1 MSNKVKFNLKN
12 VHYAKMTA
20 TTANGTTTY
29 TYEDP
34 AAIPGAVSM
43 SLSAESSNEPFYADG
58 VVYYRAI
65 ANNGYSGD
73 LEMALVPDAF
83 RTDILNETLDGAK
96 VLVEKANSAEPNK
109 FALLFEFEGDS
120 KCIRHVLYC
129 CSAERPSIESSTT
142 EGSKKPVTEKLT
154 ITADPRSDGLVK
166 SKTGDETTTAVY
178 ESWYE
183 SVHEPTAVTEGS

>member
-1 MSNKVKFNLKN
+1 MPNKVKFNLKN

-65 ANNGYSGD
+65 ANNGYSGE

-83 RTDILNETLDGAK
+83 RTDM
-96 VLVEKANSAEPNK
+96 KAIASASGMYCIAALPK
-109 FALLFEFEGDS
+109 GRPLSPALLRGPKSRSLKNSPLQPIRALMDS
-120 KCIRHVLYC
+120 SRARL
-129 CSAERPSIESSTT
+129 AM
-142 EGSKKPVTEKLT
+142 KPQL
-154 ITADPRSDGLVK
+154 PY
-166 SKTGDETTTAVY
+166 TTAGM
-178 ESWYE
+178 SL
-183 SVHEPTAVTEGS
+183 STNRLL

>member
-12 VHYAKMTA
+12 VHYAKMTT
-20 TTANGTTTY
+20 TTAGGTTTH
-29 TYEDP
+29 TYADP
-34 AAIPGAVSM
+34 VAIPGAVSM

-58 VVYYRAI
+58 IVYYRAI

-178 ESWYE
+178 DSWYE
-183 SVHEPTAVTEGS
+183 SVHEPTAVTEGP

>member
-1 MSNKVKFNLKN
+1 MGNKVKFNLKN
-12 VHYAKMTA
+12 VHYAKLTETVTSGA
-20 TTANGTTTY
+20 VTY
-29 TYEDP
+29 TYTSP
-34 AAIPGAVSM
+34 VAIPGAVSM

-58 VVYYRAI
+58 VVYFRAI

-73 LEMALVPDAF
+73 LEMALVPDTF
-83 RTDILNETLDGAK
+83 RTDILNETLDGSK
-96 VLVEKANSAEPNK
+96 VLIEKADSSETNK
-109 FALLFEFEGDS
+109 FALLFEFDGDS

-166 SKTGDETTTAVY
+166 GKTGDETTTAVY
-178 ESWYE
+178 DS
-183 SVHEPTAVTEGS
+183 

>member
-1 MSNKVKFNLKN
+1 MPNKVKFNLKN

-65 ANNGYSGD
+65 ANNGYSGE

-142 EGSKKPVTEKLT
+142 EGSKSRSLKNSPLQPIRALMDSSRARLAMKPQL
-154 ITADPRSDGLVK
+154 PY
-166 SKTGDETTTAVY
+166 TTAGM
-178 ESWYE
+178 SL
-183 SVHEPTAVTEGS
+183 STNRLL